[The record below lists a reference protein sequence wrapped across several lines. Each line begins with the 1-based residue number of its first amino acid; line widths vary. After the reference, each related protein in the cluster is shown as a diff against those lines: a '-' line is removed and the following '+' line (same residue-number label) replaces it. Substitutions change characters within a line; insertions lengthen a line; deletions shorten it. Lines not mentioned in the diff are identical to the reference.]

1 LEVWAAKFPD
11 QPKFKYILSN
21 RPGPG
26 TAEPVIIRVGSGSV
40 YTSLLCALET
50 GPSFGPHFLQGQ
62 KKRPT
67 FIEKAHW
74 YRRFVGKIAAKIEAQ
89 IQKINNI
96 YTFFTLSNK
105 KLKTKKKKKKKRKKE
120 AEKCHATK
128 HRLAVSEPVQ
138 KEAQDQATESTHSGA
153 GPSSSPRKQTAS
165 SLEAAAAPMPP
176 VSDTRLVSASRNQLR
191 RPPHPPLERQTKAVN
206 FQVVGA
212 DQKLTPVGVVGFIF
226 KKI

>member
-105 KLKTKKKKKKKRKKE
+105 KLKTKKKKKKKERKKQRNATLLSTGLPSRSQCKKKLKIRRLKVPIPGRVPLPLPE
-120 AEKCHATK
+120 SKRLLLWRRRRHQCH
-128 HRLAVSEPVQ
+128 RY
-138 KEAQDQATESTHSGA
+138 
-153 GPSSSPRKQTAS
+153 QTLAS
-165 SLEAAAAPMPP
+165 S
-176 VSDTRLVSASRNQLR
+176 R
-191 RPPHPPLERQTKAVN
+191 RRATSFAGLLIHH
-206 FQVVGA
+206 
-212 DQKLTPVGVVGFIF
+212 
-226 KKI
+226 

>member
-1 LEVWAAKFPD
+1 
-11 QPKFKYILSN
+11 
-21 RPGPG
+21 
-26 TAEPVIIRVGSGSV
+26 
-40 YTSLLCALET
+40 
-50 GPSFGPHFLQGQ
+50 
-62 KKRPT
+62 
-67 FIEKAHW
+67 
-74 YRRFVGKIAAKIEAQ
+74 
-89 IQKINNI
+89 
-96 YTFFTLSNK
+96 
-105 KLKTKKKKKKKRKKE
+105 
-120 AEKCHATK
+120 
-128 HRLAVSEPVQ
+128 VQ